1 MMMCPALEV
10 QQPTYAQ
17 FETYGFRPRAADK
30 VDNFLNV
37 LRPSIVLVLAAE
49 VVEKLDDT
57 ICWSG
62 VAFEVSARM
71 LGSDRRH

>member
-1 MMMCPALEV
+1 MNRLRRDPQLVARF
-10 QQPTYAQ
+10 PH
-17 FETYGFRPRAADK
+17 AAF
-30 VDNFLNV
+30 DN
-37 LRPSIVLVLAAE
+37 E

>member
-1 MMMCPALEV
+1 MVRAPVVGVRYTFNCVLWFPE
-10 QQPTYAQ
+10 
-17 FETYGFRPRAADK
+17 FEHR
-30 VDNFLNV
+30 L
-37 LRPSIVLVLAAE
+37 SAE

>member
-1 MMMCPALEV
+1 M
-10 QQPTYAQ
+10 Q
-17 FETYGFRPRAADK
+17 FHRHREGNGASEAFRNAISSASSGYYLLK
-30 VDNFLNV
+30 
-37 LRPSIVLVLAAE
+37 AE